1 MTVGR
6 SDGHSLAS
14 LASPINLAH
23 VTTTYLKTKST
34 ASATGPLRTLTRAL
48 YITLL
53 KNSVRAHPASASA
66 PTRSLGNVTRSQR
79 LVCAL
84 AAVTC
89 MTPLASCPCLVPPR
103 VASWVAAWA
112 HNPCVVDAAAANT
125 LLATAPEDAR
135 LDPVSSLP
143 RRPTGKR
150 YVLCCQTWRDLEF
163 LARESLRM
171 PLSRYPWPIRALAQA
186 LAPRA
191 ALVFIPF
198 R

>member
-1 MTVGR
+1 MQHT
-6 SDGHSLAS
+6 HQ
-14 LASPINLAH
+14 
-23 VTTTYLKTKST
+23 
-34 ASATGPLRTLTRAL
+34 RTLWHMCALCHMLEHTLHLHLRAL
-48 YITLL
+48 GPSGL
-53 KNSVRAHPASASA
+53 SQG
-66 PTRSLGNVTRSQR
+66 LGDW
-79 LVCAL
+79 C

-135 LDPVSSLP
+135 LDLVSSLP